1 MIYIS
6 SNCNGLEMKLKGFSD
21 EVGRRNL
28 GVAANTVAWGFEL
41 YASIEFPIL
50 IWFLGAA
57 TL

>member
-28 GVAANTVAWGFEL
+28 GVAANTVA
-41 YASIEFPIL
+41 
-50 IWFLGAA
+50 
-57 TL
+57 